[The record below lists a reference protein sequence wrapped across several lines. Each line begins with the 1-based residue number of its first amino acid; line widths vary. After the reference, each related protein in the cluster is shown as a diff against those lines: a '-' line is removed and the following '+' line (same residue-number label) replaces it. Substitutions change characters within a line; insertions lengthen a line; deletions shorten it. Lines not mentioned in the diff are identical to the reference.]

1 MASDHRVSFIS
12 NTQPG
17 KITHWQDFPRY
28 RKSFCYQDVLYGFAG
43 ANNVLRLF
51 LQYMKK
57 QPEQER
63 IGFDVRLLDDL
74 AALAGANKVDFMMMR
89 YQGTLQV
96 FGYLTQGAGT
106 LYNSSSG
113 QLLTVEQHGIGS
125 GARSTAYAQKK
136 GSPCPTEPIKAII
149 KSNEDAL
156 KKLERETR
164 KKKLEI
170 KSISID
176 DKMLVCTAA
185 GGDPLTGGGCVMTKR
200 ISQNNVF
207 DEQIAVLDSI
217 DGIAASYNSFAFCS
231 LDPAKEKENLDR
243 LGFKPGHSVK
253 PSQDDKDFDMYQRLS
268 DDFSQLL
275 SSRRTTTESKKKL
288 NV

>member
-1 MASDHRVSFIS
+1 MASDHRVSFMS

-17 KITHWQDFPRY
+17 KITHWKDYQKF

-43 ANNVLRLF
+43 TNSALRLF
-51 LQYMKK
+51 LQYMKQ
-57 QPEQER
+57 QPEQQR
-63 IGFDVRLLDDL
+63 IGFDITLLDNL
-74 AALAGANKVDFMMMR
+74 AAQAEEHKVEFLMMR
-89 YQGTLQV
+89 YQGNLQV
-96 FGYLTQGAGT
+96 FGYLKEGT
-106 LYNSSSG
+106 GKLYNSSSG

-125 GARSTAYAQKK
+125 GARSIAYAQKK

-149 KSNEDAL
+149 KANEDAL
-156 KKLERETR
+156 RKLERVTR
-164 KKKLEI
+164 KKKLKIE
-170 KSISID
+170 SISID
-176 DKMLVCTAA
+176 DKMLACEAA

-217 DGIAASYNSFAFCS
+217 EGVAASYNSFAFCS
-231 LDPAKEKENLDR
+231 LDPAKEKENLDK
-243 LGFKPGHSVK
+243 LGFKPSHSVK

-268 DDFSQLL
+268 NDFSQLL
-275 SSRRTTTESKKKL
+275 SSRKTTTESKKKL